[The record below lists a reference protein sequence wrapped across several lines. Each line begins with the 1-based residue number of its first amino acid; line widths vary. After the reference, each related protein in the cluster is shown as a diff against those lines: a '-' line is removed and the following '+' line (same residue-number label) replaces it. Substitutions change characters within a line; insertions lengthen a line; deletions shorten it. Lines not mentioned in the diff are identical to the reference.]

1 MANCSTLGKMFHEKG
16 AQNNGEKNKVKLF
29 FQKKIVP
36 RRKIVPRLAKYL
48 QNLVSCCKS
57 LALAGPGLVVA
68 NNLR

>member
-1 MANCSTLGKMFHEKG
+1 MVKCSTLGKMFHEKG

-48 QNLVSCCKS
+48 
-57 LALAGPGLVVA
+57 
-68 NNLR
+68 R

>member
-57 LALAGPGLVVA
+57 LAFAGPGRVA
-68 NNLR
+68 GNLQ